1 MLGFEIME
9 IRRAVL
15 RLPLRGARHD
25 ATCDVTF
32 CVRVPVLAEDEGFA
46 GQSLIPQ
53 PLDPLALATMVGW
66 PAAFL
71 WGVFSFQVFWKGCTG
86 VVNLGD

>member
-9 IRRAVL
+9 IRKAVL
-15 RLPLRGARHD
+15 RLPLRGARHN

-32 CVRVPVLAEDEGFA
+32 GARVPVLAEDEGFA

-53 PLDPLALATMVGW
+53 PLDPLALATMVG
-66 PAAFL
+66 
-71 WGVFSFQVFWKGCTG
+71 
-86 VVNLGD
+86 